1 MRRVKIGVIGC
12 GAIAQV
18 HHMPN
23 LKELQDEF
31 EVTAVCDVSAGAAQY
46 VANRFHVPRHF
57 TDYRDLLASDV
68 EAVLLCQTDPKKDVA
83 VAAFDAGKHVFVEK
97 PVCFSLQESDAMIEA
112 CKRSGK
118 VGQAGY
124 MKVYDPAFERA
135 KQEAADMDV
144 RFVQINHLHPD
155 NALHLQQFDV
165 RRFDD
170 LPEGAME
177 SAVEGR
183 QAARQQA
190 IGDVD
195 PHVERAFYLLAGSMI
210 HDLYGLREIMGL
222 PVEVTHTEI
231 WQEGRAVTFT
241 LVYENGARCLG
252 TWIDLPNL
260 WDFKETLEIYGDEKR
275 VIVAYP
281 TGFSRGQLSS
291 VSIQGIDSQGT
302 TYRTEPYLDWDSAF
316 VQELRHFQDC
326 IVNGKESRTSLEH
339 ARKDVGLV
347 IDIIGAYRG

>member
-31 EVTAVCDVSAGAAQY
+31 EVTAVCDVSAGAAGY

-68 EAVLLCQTDPKKDVA
+68 EAVLLCHSDPKKDVA

-97 PVCFSLQESDAMIEA
+97 PVCFSLQESDEMIAA

-124 MKVYDPAFERA
+124 MKVYDPAFALA
-135 KQEAADMDV
+135 KREAAGMDV

-155 NALHLQQFDV
+155 NALHLKQFDI

-170 LPEGAME
+170 LPAGAMD
-177 SAVEGR
+177 SAMAGRR
-183 QAARQQA
+183 QARLRAV
-190 IGDVD
+190 GDVA
-195 PHVERAFYLLAGSMI
+195 PHVERAFFLLAGSMI

-222 PVEVTHTEI
+222 PVEVSHTEI

-241 LVYENGARCLG
+241 LVYQNGSRCVG

-260 WDFKETLEIYGDEKR
+260 WDFRETLEIYGDDKR
-275 VIVAYP
+275 VIVTYP
-281 TGFSRGQLSS
+281 TGFSRGQLSTVS
-291 VSIQGIDSQGT
+291 VQGVDGEGT
-302 TYRTEPYLDWDSAF
+302 TYRTEPHIDWDSAF
-316 VQELRHFQDC
+316 VRELRHFQEC
-326 IVNGKESRTSLEH
+326 IVEGKESRTSLEH
-339 ARKDVGLV
+339 ARKDVGLI
-347 IDIIGAYRG
+347 IDIIKAYRG